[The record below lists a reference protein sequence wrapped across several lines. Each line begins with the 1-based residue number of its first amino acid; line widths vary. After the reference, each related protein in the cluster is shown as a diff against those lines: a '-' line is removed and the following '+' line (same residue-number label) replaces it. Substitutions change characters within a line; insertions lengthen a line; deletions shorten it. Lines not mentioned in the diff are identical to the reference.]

1 MEEGVV
7 KMAVR
12 GSELY
17 DRWAGEMSRL
27 VLSRGCC
34 CLPPA
39 EIGPDWQG
47 ELAACVKKEKN
58 RKTKIIKKTTKLD
71 RYSEV
76 IQNTCTL
83 KLKTEGIQVLD

>member
-1 MEEGVV
+1 M

-47 ELAACVKKEKN
+47 ELAACVKKVKI
-58 RKTKIIKKTTKLD
+58 RKTKIIKKTTKD